1 MVHFSIGFQRDVQ
14 GFRYPEAV
22 SEHVTCCKIGDD
34 FNGRS
39 SKNLAPSLAEPTR
52 LTRDHWLDEAFQ
64 AVVLGGFE
72 QVKVLS
78 IAEKLKVTRGSFYW
92 HFVDHADLIGSLLMR
107 WKLQQLELDAFL
119 QAKQSGDPIK
129 DLDFVVDAAFSQAG
143 AALENLRF
151 EQAMRALSH
160 QNAEAAQML
169 VEVDAARM
177 ALFQSKFFRVVKDQK
192 KARDLAALLYL
203 AIVGSYEALS
213 RPVNPPNIRE
223 YLQGL
228 ISHYLV
234 EKQVG

>member
-1 MVHFSIGFQRDVQ
+1 MAAHQ
-14 GFRYPEAV
+14 
-22 SEHVTCCKIGDD
+22 
-34 FNGRS
+34 
-39 SKNLAPSLAEPTR
+39 KNLAPSLAEPTR

-223 YLQGL
+223 YLQSL